1 MLKVQIYKCICESW
15 GFPWIYCRSVFLN
28 YKILY
33 YMFSVELIIFLGLV
47 YVELICHMREMLTL
61 WKKNMWSKNIHS
73 RSCVRSRSF
82 NGFMSRNALM
92 SPATFP
98 IFKFMF

>member
-47 YVELICHMREMLTL
+47 YVDLRIAGLLHVVLF
-61 WKKNMWSKNIHS
+61 
-73 RSCVRSRSF
+73 V
-82 NGFMSRNALM
+82 GFV
-92 SPATFP
+92 
-98 IFKFMF
+98 